1 MKHNRIF
8 QCAHLDF
15 LVSVGDIVNFV
26 RAKEKARKDWIFTRY
41 VIGSYNEDCQ
51 TSNKGQTC
59 QSISRGNT
67 IVGITNFRLK
77 FMRHFC
83 LINQ

>member
-26 RAKEKARKDWIFTRY
+26 RAKEKAKKDWIFTRY

-67 IVGITNFRLK
+67 IQFSSQIYEALLPYKSMKN
-77 FMRHFC
+77 
-83 LINQ
+83 

>member
-26 RAKEKARKDWIFTRY
+26 RAKEKTRKDWIFTRY

-67 IVGITNFRLK
+67 IQFSSQIYEALLPYKSMKN
-77 FMRHFC
+77 
-83 LINQ
+83 